1 MSEVVF
7 HERQRMLQPWAL
19 MVLTLVLVVLEAVT
33 LMDYFE
39 IVDVDDVDTLSVCVV
54 TIIVA
59 LVTIGAVFLRLDVTV
74 DGEYVTIK
82 TVGTKRIPLADI
94 EEAIVRDRAY
104 AVRMFGG
111 WGIRVWIRGVGYI
124 APGNDGG
131 VEIRVKGA
139 KHSIMISSMDPEALL
154 RAIS

>member
-1 MSEVVF
+1 MSDMIF

-19 MVLTLVLVVLEAVT
+19 MMLTLILVILEAVT
-33 LMDYFE
+33 LLDYFE
-39 IVDVDDVDTLSVCVV
+39 VIDFEDVDTLTVCIV
-54 TIIVA
+54 TAIVA

-74 DGEYVTIK
+74 DDGCVTIK

-94 EEAIVRDRAY
+94 EEATVRDKTY
-104 AVRMFGG
+104 AIHKFGG
-111 WGIRVWIRGVGYI
+111 WGIRIWIRGMGYI
-124 APGNDGG
+124 SPYNNGG

-139 KHSIMISSMDPEALL
+139 KHAVMISSEDPEALL